1 LAGFRYRIESKGQL
15 PYADTFGR
23 LAQLKMTWPF
33 NLVVILQE
41 CWVVGLELPPEKQKS
56 DLTRAITFQKIIH
69 SVIHVNLLLP
79 PPSSIAI
86 VVAIKPEAVE
96 EERGETG
103 GVLGVLIN
111 KQVKRLSK

>member
-1 LAGFRYRIESKGQL
+1 
-15 PYADTFGR
+15 
-23 LAQLKMTWPF
+23 MTWPF
-33 NLVVILQE
+33 ILVVILQE
-41 CWVVGLELPPEKQKS
+41 CWVVGLELPPEKQKR

-69 SVIHVNLLLP
+69 SIIHVNLLLP

-111 KQVKRLSK
+111 VIFWKGEIQEVLRLIVATTSEIHYSLC